1 MSASR
6 GDQAELIQIPV
17 VCDFSDDG
25 AEDDSPVEADRTP
38 PPQRCPADAI
48 CDSTVDAPGDV
59 ALSVNLST
67 VHWPSS
73 RSGSITISR
82 FAKAA
87 PPAEVSSWVDCC
99 HPKCRLL

>member
-48 CDSTVDAPGDV
+48 CDSTVDAPGTSRGRRPAVTIARRRNASD
-59 ALSVNLST
+59 ALA
-67 VHWPSS
+67 
-73 RSGSITISR
+73 R
-82 FAKAA
+82 
-87 PPAEVSSWVDCC
+87 
-99 HPKCRLL
+99 